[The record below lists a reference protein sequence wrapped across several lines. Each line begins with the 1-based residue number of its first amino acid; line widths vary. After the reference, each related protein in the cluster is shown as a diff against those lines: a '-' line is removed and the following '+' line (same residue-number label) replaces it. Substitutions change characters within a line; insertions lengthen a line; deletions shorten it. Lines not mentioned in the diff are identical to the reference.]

1 LGLVVMRMNCTLGA
15 VVAAAADMLLLLHV
29 AAAAAVFLHVTGWS

>member
-29 AAAAAVFLHVTGWS
+29 AAAAVFLHVTGWS